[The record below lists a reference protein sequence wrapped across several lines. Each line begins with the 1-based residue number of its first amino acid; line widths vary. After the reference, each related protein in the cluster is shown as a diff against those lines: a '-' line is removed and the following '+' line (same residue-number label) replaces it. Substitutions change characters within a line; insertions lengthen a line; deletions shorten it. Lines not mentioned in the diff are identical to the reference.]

1 MEPGQKRVLEFHR
14 AFGQLAPEKF
24 TPLRDPKVLELRC
37 KLLLEEV
44 LEFCAAAG
52 VRVYNSSP
60 DYCNRISDIGDL
72 ELVHDI
78 IFRGAGVGNE
88 PNDVAMADALGDIKY
103 VNDGTAVC
111 MGLDLE
117 PVTAEIH
124 RSNMSK
130 LNVDGK
136 PIKREDGKCL
146 KGPNYSPP
154 DIESVIKA
162 QCDNI

>member
-14 AFGQLAPEKF
+14 AFNQLAPEKF

-60 DYCNRISDIGDL
+60 DYRNRISAIDDLEFVHNSTMIDDNKVDDIG
-72 ELVHDI
+72 
-78 IFRGAGVGNE
+78 
-88 PNDVAMADALGDIKY
+88 MADALGDIKY
-103 VNDGTAVC
+103 VADGAAVC

-117 PVTAEIH
+117 LIEKEIH

-130 LNVDGK
+130 LQSNGA
-136 PIKREDGKCL
+136 PLLREDGKIL
-146 KGPNYSPP
+146 KSDLYSPP
-154 DIESVIKA
+154 NIEGVLRFL
-162 QCDNI
+162 CENT